1 MKIVWSP
8 EASTDLNEIFDH
20 ILAEYPSAAAE
31 LADRIEAAVTGLVE
45 FPAKGRPGTVIGT
58 RELVI
63 SRSPY
68 IVAYEADDRIGR
80 IHILAVRHGARLWPE
95 AFE

>member
-8 EASTDLNEIFDH
+8 EAAADLDEIFDR
-20 ILAEYPSAAAE
+20 ILAENPSAAAE
-31 LADRIEAAVTGLVE
+31 LAGRLEEAVSGLVE
-45 FPAKGRPGTVIGT
+45 FPAKGRPGTVTGT

-63 SRSPY
+63 TRSPY
-68 IVAYEADDRIGR
+68 LVAYAADDRTGR
-80 IHILAVRHGARLWPE
+80 IDILAVRHGARLWPE